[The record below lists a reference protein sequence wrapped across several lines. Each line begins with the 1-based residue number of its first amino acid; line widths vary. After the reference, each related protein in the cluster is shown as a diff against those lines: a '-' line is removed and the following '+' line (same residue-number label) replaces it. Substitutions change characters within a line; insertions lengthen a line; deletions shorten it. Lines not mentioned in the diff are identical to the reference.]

1 MECRV
6 IKSTFAWCLHPSS
19 APELIVCLGAQ
30 RFSPY
35 IYFPKLSITLLTFEY
50 RQLHIQNLICLYMSL
65 YLHYFYPWT
74 IARFLDDFSDL
85 AFLLSILLYPQP
97 FLFYLF
103 AFKAT
108 PVSYGSFQ
116 ARGQI
121 RAADAG
127 LHYKHMWDPSLICN
141 LYHCSWQH
149 WNLNPLSGEAR
160 DRTCVLMDTSYNGLI
175 HSGNS
180 HVNFPD
186 CHNLSHKASTFSFL
200 IINLNQSSQDF
211 KTFCISV
218 SPTFPPWLHL
228 SLLIAFCSIY
238 RHSWAFLI
246 PPYGLCKL
254 KPYLNDFFHL
264 AQCFVYCVYLLSKW
278 ENKENFF

>member
-1 MECRV
+1 MEASRLGVKSELQMLAYTTSTCEIQASSVTYTTAHGNTGTLTHWVVRPG
-6 IKSTFAWCLHPSS
+6 IKP
-19 APELIVCLGAQ
+19 
-30 RFSPY
+30 
-35 IYFPKLSITLLTFEY
+35 
-50 RQLHIQNLICLYMSL
+50 
-65 YLHYFYPWT
+65 
-74 IARFLDDFSDL
+74 
-85 AFLLSILLYPQP
+85 
-97 FLFYLF
+97 
-103 AFKAT
+103 
-108 PVSYGSFQ
+108 
-116 ARGQI
+116 
-121 RAADAG
+121 
-127 LHYKHMWDPSLICN
+127 
-141 LYHCSWQH
+141 
-149 WNLNPLSGEAR
+149 
-160 DRTCVLMDTSYNGLI
+160 VLMDTNYNGLI